1 MTNQLEVALCRSAMY
16 EALALGFQP
25 PSAKTVS
32 RLLEAENNEALA
44 ELAAIAEYP
53 RQPGGDALNSLVQKL
68 AACSEGKN
76 SAVLKNLY
84 RRLFGHT
91 AHAQAPPYETEYGAE
106 TLFQQPQQL
115 ADLTGFYQ
123 AFGLSANSSEHERV
137 DHISCLCEFLT
148 FLTRK
153 EAYALEQ
160 KDAVMLEEIRRAQK
174 LFLRDH
180 LGRFVPGFTNLLLR
194 ENMDGFYGALG
205 KLCSEFV
212 LQECA
217 RFGVP
222 AGPEHLR
229 LRPTEVADD
238 CFTCGGGEEVIRDLC
253 DAAPACEVASD
264 ADKLINLST
273 KSQITNKCPSPIFTL

>member
-1 MTNQLEVALCRSAMY
+1 MTDQLEVALCRSAMY

-25 PSAKTVS
+25 ASAKTVS

-44 ELAAIAEYP
+44 ELAAIAEHSCSA
-53 RQPGGDALNSLVQKL
+53 GSAALKCDVQKL
-68 AACSEGKN
+68 AMCSEGKN
-76 SAVLKNLY
+76 LATLENSY

-123 AFGLSANSSEHERV
+123 AFGLTVNTSEHERV
-137 DHISCLCEFLT
+137 DHISCECEFLA

-160 KDAVMLEEIRRAQK
+160 NDAEMLGEVRRAQK

-180 LGRFVPGFTNLLLR
+180 LGRFVTALTNLVLR
-194 ENMDGFYGALG
+194 ENANGFYGALA
-205 KLCSEFV
+205 KLCSELV

-253 DAAPACEVASD
+253 DESPACEISSPG
-264 ADKLINLST
+264 DKLINLST
-273 KSQITNKCPSPIFTL
+273 K

>member
-1 MTNQLEVALCRSAMY
+1 MTTQMEVALCRSAIY
-16 EALALGFQP
+16 EALALGFQAP
-25 PSAKTVS
+25 GAEMAI
-32 RLLEAENNEALA
+32 RLLEAENNHVLA

-53 RQPGGDALNSLVQKL
+53 RTGSIESLKSLVLKL
-68 AACSEGKN
+68 VENGAEN
-76 SAVLKNLY
+76 NLTVLESMH

-91 AHAQAPPYETEYGAE
+91 AHAQVPPYETEYGAE

-123 AFGLSANSSEHERV
+123 AFGLSVNINEHERV
-137 DHISCLCEFLT
+137 DHISCQCEFLA

-160 KDAVMLEEIRRAQK
+160 NDAEMLAEVCRAQK

-180 LGRFVPGFTNLLLR
+180 LGRFVPAFANLLLR
-194 ENMDGFYGALG
+194 ETGRGFYGALG
-205 KLCSEFV
+205 DLCREFV
-212 LQECA
+212 LQECS

-238 CFTCGGGEEVIRDLC
+238 CFTCGSGEDVIRDFC
-253 DAAPACEVASD
+253 DTALACEIAGHG
-264 ADKLINLST
+264 DKLINLST
-273 KSQITNKCPSPIFTL
+273 K

>member
-1 MTNQLEVALCRSAMY
+1 MITQMEVALCRSAIY

-25 PSAKTVS
+25 PSAGTAA
-32 RLLEAENNEALA
+32 RLLDVENNHALA
-44 ELAAIAEYP
+44 ELAAVAEYP
-53 RQPGGDALNSLVQKL
+53 RSSGLESLKSLVLKL
-68 AACSEGKN
+68 AE
-76 SAVLKNLY
+76 SAVENNLAILENVY

-91 AHAQAPPYETEYGAE
+91 AHAQVPPYETEYGAE

-123 AFGLSANSSEHERV
+123 AFGLSVNTSAHERV
-137 DHISCLCEFLT
+137 DHISCECEYMS

-160 KDAVMLEEIRRAQK
+160 NDAEMLAEVCRAQK

-180 LGRFVPGFTNLLLR
+180 LGRFVPAFANLLLR
-194 ENMDGFYGALG
+194 ENGTRFYGALG
-205 KLCSEFV
+205 NLCREFV

-217 RFGVP
+217 RFSVP

-229 LRPTEVADD
+229 LRPTEAADD
-238 CFTCGGGEEVIRDLC
+238 CFTCGGGDQVIRDLC
-253 DAAPACEVASD
+253 DSTPACGILEGGD
-264 ADKLINLST
+264 RLIQLSA
-273 KSQITNKCPSPIFTL
+273 KSQ

>member
-1 MTNQLEVALCRSAMY
+1 MITQMEVALCRSAIY

-25 PSAKTVS
+25 PGAEMTT
-32 RLLEAENNEALA
+32 RLLKAENNHALA

-53 RQPGGDALNSLVQKL
+53 RSSSIESLKGLVHKL
-68 AACSEGKN
+68 AENGAEGN
-76 SAVLKNLY
+76 LANLESAY

-123 AFGLSANSSEHERV
+123 AFGLSVNTNEHERV
-137 DHISCLCEFLT
+137 DHISCECEFMA
-148 FLTRK
+148 FVTRK

-160 KDAVMLEEIRRAQK
+160 NDTDMLSEVCRAQK

-180 LGRFVPGFTNLLLR
+180 LGRFAPAFANLLLR
-194 ENMDGFYGALG
+194 ENGGGFYGTLG
-205 KLCSEFV
+205 MLCREFV

-238 CFTCGGGEEVIRDLC
+238 CFTCGGGEEIIQDLC
-253 DAAPACEVASD
+253 DAAPACEIAGG

-273 KSQITNKCPSPIFTL
+273 K